1 MARCCA
7 ALEVL
12 DDDHAAA
19 AAWTAIDR
27 WLVNIGGIST
37 GGLILWH
44 REQLASASDVV
55 GTRGFGEQ
63 AVMADAV
70 EAFGQHMDEEAAD
83 ELVDGEGHRLVSRRS
98 FAAVVLPLEGDAVVV
113 EREQAAVG
121 DGDAVRIAG
130 QISQH
135 RLGSA
140 EWALGIDHPFGFP

>member
-70 EAFGQHMDEEAAD
+70 SDIRQD
-83 ELVDGEGHRLVSRRS
+83 SK
-98 FAAVVLPLEGDAVVV
+98 
-113 EREQAAVG
+113 
-121 DGDAVRIAG
+121 RIIQCFQG
-130 QISQH
+130 RI
-135 RLGSA
+135 G
-140 EWALGIDHPFGFP
+140 

>member
-70 EAFGQHMDEEAAD
+70 EAFGSTWMRKRRMNSSMARVIALYRAD
-83 ELVDGEGHRLVSRRS
+83 
-98 FAAVVLPLEGDAVVV
+98 PLL
-113 EREQAAVG
+113 R
-121 DGDAVRIAG
+121 
-130 QISQH
+130 
-135 RLGSA
+135 
-140 EWALGIDHPFGFP
+140 